1 MERKDL
7 ASRII
12 NTNMRVTPRIILLSL
27 LVFAIVSSISEAIP
41 SIIYRCVS
49 FWLRGG
55 SSATSEPSATS
66 RATTPE
72 NLENRTATNDRQSP
86 TENETIVEEL
96 ETQSILISEDGNPSE
111 SSSSSSSSNLDN
123 ENTLVDRTKSRKRNI
138 IRFSKSRVK
147 STFSAS
153 PQVTK
158 ASSLFQ
164 SFQRKRIKKKPDSNN
179 SEKDEDEE
187 TSSSSSSST
196 SANALME
203 RIKKLSSL
211 AERKRFFLDR
221 IALISSSLDT
231 HDDADLQSEENQTDE
246 AWLYHPQHLS
256 DITPQSDLTLPRRHF
271 YVVTT
276 ASLPW
281 ATGTAVNPLLRA
293 AYLHRRTQQ
302 INNNNSKDDSN
313 KNSSKSMHELKSV
326 SNERWVTLV
335 IPWLELPEDQQ
346 ELYHRVFR
354 DPAEQEEYIRK
365 WLREEADM
373 GDAACPDTGLQ
384 LLFYPARYHSGLRSI
399 FAMGDIMSLMDNEK
413 MDVCILEEPEHCN
426 WFRAPGDGWTKRFHY
441 VVGIV
446 HTNYKEYASAH
457 YSGLWTAP
465 AIAMMSSAMVRAY
478 CHKLIK
484 LSPVLQTYAP
494 EKESVSNV
502 HGVRSDFLKEGL
514 RRTQETNWPPQA
526 EKADMYFIGKLL
538 WAKGLDLMLE
548 LQDYYKSCTGEYFDI
563 DIYGSGPDEKDIQR
577 AFHGRKEL
585 FQFFKSDV
593 AEPENDG
600 SSIHFTSLSENSDA
614 TLAAFNATV
623 AGFLEGNGYES
634 IVNAFQ
640 RNMKLQFPRWG
651 TNLHAEAKQRLAT
664 LRKHFDSVDL
674 PKSFAELRRTPI
686 PARFP
691 GRVDH
696 ALLKDYKIFVN
707 PSVSEVL
714 CTTTA
719 EALAMGK
726 FVIIPAHP
734 SNTFFMSFPNC
745 LAYRNKF
752 EFVAN
757 VRWAMR
763 HDPEPLTP
771 ELAREFTWEAATDR
785 LIAASSI
792 TWKEAH
798 ERERLGRSKL
808 DERIAW
814 FHNELGK
821 GATGDMLRKI
831 FGAGPA
837 ADQVKYTY
845 EMKQVTSESESE
857 EGFEEEDEDEDDG
870 LTGKF
875 RRSSFAEAI
884 RATVADM
891 ASFIQ

>member
-1 MERKDL
+1 
-7 ASRII
+7 
-12 NTNMRVTPRIILLSL
+12 MRVTPRIILLSL

-55 SSATSEPSATS
+55 SSATSEPSSSTAPS

-72 NLENRTATNDRQSP
+72 NLEDQPATDDRQSS

-96 ETQSILISEDGNPSE
+96 ETQPIMINEDSSPRESA
-111 SSSSSSSSNLDN
+111 SSSFSSSNLVD
-123 ENTLVDRTKSRKRNI
+123 ENTNVDRTKSRKRNI
-138 IRFSKSRVK
+138 IRFSKSRPK

-153 PQVTK
+153 PKVTRS
-158 ASSLFQ
+158 SSLFQ
-164 SFQRKRIKKKPDSNN
+164 SFQRKRSKKKEQLNDSG
-179 SEKDEDEE
+179 KDGE
-187 TSSSSSSST
+187 TSSSSSSSSST
-196 SANALME
+196 TANALIE
-203 RIKKLSSL
+203 RIQKLSSL

-231 HDDADLQSEENQTDE
+231 HDDADLQSEDNQTDE
-246 AWLYHPQHLS
+246 AWLYDPQHLS
-256 DITPQSDLTLPRRHF
+256 DITPQSDLTLPGRHF

-302 INNNNSKDDSN
+302 INNKESNNR
-313 KNSSKSMHELKSV
+313 NSSKNINEIRAE

-354 DPAEQEEYIRK
+354 DPAEQEEYIRT

-373 GDAACPDTGLQ
+373 GDAACPETGLQ

-526 EKADMYFIGKLL
+526 GKAEIYFIGKLL

-548 LQDYYKSCTGEYFDI
+548 LQDYYKSCTGEYFDV

-585 FQFFKSDV
+585 FQFFKSDG
-593 AEPENDG
+593 AGPENEG
-600 SSIHFTSLSENSDA
+600 SSIHLTPLSENGDA

-623 AGFLEGNGYES
+623 TGFLEGNGYES
-634 IVNAFQ
+634 IVSSFQ

-664 LRKHFDSVDL
+664 LRKHLDSVDL
-674 PKSFAELRRTPI
+674 PKSFAELRRTPV

-771 ELAREFTWEAATDR
+771 ELAREFTWEAATER

-845 EMKQVTSESESE
+845 EMKQVMSESESE
-857 EGFEEEDEDEDDG
+857 EGDEEEEDEDEDDG